1 MNAMRFDITTIKPA
15 LTSVCREAAHAV
27 GFAAAALGR
36 VNTRI
41 ASAS

>member
-1 MNAMRFDITTIKPA
+1 MNAMRFDISTVKPA
-15 LTSVCREAAHAV
+15 S

>member
-1 MNAMRFDITTIKPA
+1 MNAMRFDITTVKPV
-15 LTSVCREAAHAV
+15 SC
-27 GFAAAALGR
+27 FAAAALGR